1 MESARTDEAGR
12 GDEPRAGGNGAP
24 LRRQTFTVPEAAAL
38 LGISRAKAYQCVH
51 SGEIRAVQF
60 GRRIVV
66 PASVI
71 EELLGAAVG
80 AA

>member
-1 MESARTDEAGR
+1 MQSRSDDVAADGRAEGQDARR
-12 GDEPRAGGNGAP
+12 
-24 LRRQTFTVPEAAAL
+24 LQRQTLTVPEAAAL

-60 GRRIVV
+60 GRRIVI

-71 EELLGAAVG
+71 DELLGAATG